1 MCCTVIEGQ
10 CKRCI
15 SDPWTVQSAAAGAY
29 VKEIPRD
36 LISHFNYCRQ
46 WRGSLAGALKLLL
59 VFAIILCEFEL
70 CCYSFICSFSDHFL
84 TIPIQFV
91 LHRVVEIHSV
101 GEWHPSWSLGEQK
114 VARGKEIRAFVLC
127 QESRQPGA
135 VCAELGGEAFSLCQ
149 QLCHTD
155 TGKDNSS
162 SWYKL
167 ELAVFGKLLVLTT
180 RRQARTKW
188 GVCQSMPEYAR
199 DVQDVPKICPR
210 YAQYMPKICKG

>member
-1 MCCTVIEGQ
+1 MCCTVIEGK

-15 SDPWTVQSAAAGAY
+15 SDPWTVHSAAEGAY

-70 CCYSFICSFSDHFL
+70 CCYCFICSCSDHPANSNSICIAPSRRDPL
-84 TIPIQFV
+84 GT
-91 LHRVVEIHSV
+91 L

-135 VCAELGGEAFSLCQ
+135 VCRTWRRGIFPLPAVVSHGYWEG
-149 QLCHTD
+149 QLFFLLQVGTCSFWQPPSI
-155 TGKDNSS
+155 DN
-162 SWYKL
+162 
-167 ELAVFGKLLVLTT
+167 
-180 RRQARTKW
+180 
-188 GVCQSMPEYAR
+188 
-199 DVQDVPKICPR
+199 
-210 YAQYMPKICKG
+210 

>member
-84 TIPIQFV
+84 TISIQFV
-91 LHRVVEIHSV
+91 LHRVVEIHLV

-114 VARGKEIRAFVLC
+114 VAREGDPSFCPLPRVASTRSCVCRTWRRGIFPL
-127 QESRQPGA
+127 PA
-135 VCAELGGEAFSLCQ
+135 VVSHGYWEG
-149 QLCHTD
+149 QLFFLIQVGTC
-155 TGKDNSS
+155 SF
-162 SWYKL
+162 WQ
-167 ELAVFGKLLVLTT
+167 LLVLT
-180 RRQARTKW
+180 RRQVDLRSRT
-188 GVCQSMPEYAR
+188 R
-199 DVQDVPKICPR
+199 
-210 YAQYMPKICKG
+210 